1 MKQVF
6 EIRKS
11 HDRGHTDTDWF
22 ESYHTFSFDQYYD
35 AEHMGFGPIK
45 VINEDTI
52 APGMGFGSHPHRDME
67 ILTYVISGQLE
78 HKDSLGS
85 GAIIESGDI
94 LKMSAGQ
101 GIIHSSYNA
110 SSNEPVHLLQ
120 IWITPK
126 SKGLAP
132 SFEQESVAFEH
143 NKFILL
149 GGPDFEKDAPIHI
162 NQNLRLFRLQA
173 STGHINRFKAKPGS
187 SIWVQMVQGNC
198 SINGLPAEAG
208 DGVALDKEE
217 VEICPLSS
225 VELLLFEMPS
235 KKLMH

>member
-1 MKQVF
+1 MSPVL

-11 HDRGHTDTDWF
+11 EDRGHTELEWF
-22 ESYHTFSFDQYYD
+22 ESFHTFSFDQYYD
-35 AEHMGFGPIK
+35 AQHMGFGPLK

-67 ILTYVISGQLE
+67 ILTYIISGQLE

-85 GAIIESGDI
+85 GAIIEAGDI

-101 GIIHSSYNA
+101 GIIHSSFNA
-110 SSNEPVHLLQ
+110 SSDEPVHLLQ
-120 IWITPK
+120 IWIKPLST
-126 SKGLAP
+126 GLTP
-132 SFEQESVAFEH
+132 SFEKEKVKDEL

-149 GGPDFEKDAPIHI
+149 GGPDFEHDAPIHI
-162 NQNLRLFRLQA
+162 NQNLRLYRLHA
-173 STGHINRFKAKPGS
+173 SAGRMSRFKARPKS
-187 SIWVQMVQGNC
+187 SLWVQMVRGSC

-208 DGVALDKEE
+208 DGVALDREE
-217 VEICPLSS
+217 VEIRPG
-225 VELLLFEMPS
+225 VTTELLLFEMPS